1 MPEEPLIQKYW
12 YRGNH
17 PERPKLV
24 TRSYTKNA
32 RNPSPAQATQR
43 LRVSEIAKSARGM
56 KMKEGDAL
64 PPVARLVKR
73 FTSTPTGVQTIE
85 RTPVWKKELLDY
97 IDMRTGAETEK
108 EKLIDEIFEILEGA
122 GA

>member
-1 MPEEPLIQKYW
+1 MPEEPLIQRYV
-12 YRGNH
+12 YRGHN
-17 PERPKLV
+17 PSRPKIV

-32 RNPSPAQATQR
+32 RHPSPAQATQR
-43 LRVSEIAKSARGM
+43 LRVGEIAKSAKGM

-85 RTPVWKKELLDY
+85 RTPVWKQELLDY

-108 EKLIDEIFEILEGA
+108 EKMLEEINEILERVGA
-122 GA
+122 